1 MYIKLAIQ
9 NMKKSIRNYVI
20 YFVTITLT
28 AAMMYSFLALGF
40 SKEVLT
46 MSENISMLTSGI
58 LGMSVLVALIA
69 SFVISYAIRFMLE
82 ERKKEFA
89 TYELLGMETS
99 NIQKLFFIE
108 NGVIGMAAFF
118 IGTFLGVGLSG
129 VLVQIINHIFEMSHA
144 YGQSCMA
151 YCMWLVQNTELEK
164 ESGKRSVIQQIV
176 WFLCGKA

>member
-1 MYIKLAIQ
+1 
-9 NMKKSIRNYVI
+9 
-20 YFVTITLT
+20 
-28 AAMMYSFLALGF
+28 
-40 SKEVLT
+40 

-144 YGQSCMA
+144 YRIFHKGVCNSF
-151 YCMWLVQNTELEK
+151 YIFYVYVRYRNTTCSK
-164 ESGKRSVIQQIV
+164 GDPQT
-176 WFLCGKA
+176 

>member
-40 SKEVLT
+40 SKEVLS
-46 MSENISMLTSGI
+46 MSENMSMLTSGI

-82 ERKKEFA
+82 QRKKEFA

-118 IGTFLGVGLSG
+118 IGTFSGIGLSG
-129 VLVQIINHIFEMSHA
+129 VLVQIINHIFEMPHT
-144 YGQSCMA
+144 YDC
-151 YCMWLVQNTELEK
+151 
-164 ESGKRSVIQQIV
+164 
-176 WFLCGKA
+176 FLLGTL

>member
-1 MYIKLAIQ
+1 
-9 NMKKSIRNYVI
+9 
-20 YFVTITLT
+20 
-28 AAMMYSFLALGF
+28 
-40 SKEVLT
+40 
-46 MSENISMLTSGI
+46 
-58 LGMSVLVALIA
+58 
-69 SFVISYAIRFMLE
+69 MLE

-144 YGQSCMA
+144 YRISFSIKSVCNSF
-151 YCMWLVQNTELEK
+151 YIFYVYVRYRNTTCSK
-164 ESGKRSVIQQIV
+164 GDPQT
-176 WFLCGKA
+176 